1 MLRIGLRAAREFRAE
16 DAADDAVAPGR
27 RALLAGACACSALTV
42 LPTFLPRPAAAQAA
56 EAPAS
61 VRPVHAE
68 LDAAAREVEPAMIAW
83 RRDIHANPELGNR
96 EHRTAALVARHLEGL
111 GYEVREG
118 VGRTGVVAV
127 LRGGGG
133 SGPVVALR
141 ADMDALPVREEVD
154 LPFASKA
161 RAEWG
166 GQEVGVMHA
175 CGHDCH
181 VAILMAAAQVLA
193 ARRDR
198 LPGTI
203 KLLFQP
209 AEEGTVGQGV
219 SGARLMVEEGAMR
232 DPKPDMVFGL
242 HVSSALPVGSIG
254 YRPGNAMAGSDR
266 FRIKVTGRQTHG
278 AMPWNGVDPI
288 VIGATIV
295 TTLQTVVSRETDVA
309 RSPAVLSV
317 GIFKGG
323 LRNNIIPETAELE
336 GTLRTF
342 GEAQRA
348 TARRRVTEIAQSIA
362 TGMNGSAEVTWD
374 ENGYPPLHNDAK
386 LTARCAPTLT
396 RLFGEHARLVDPA
409 MASEDFPYFAQ
420 AAPGFFYFV
429 GITAPGTDPAKAAP
443 NHSPRFRVDEA
454 GLMTGLRATLH
465 LVADA
470 TGMA

>member
-1 MLRIGLRAAREFRAE
+1 MMRIGLRAARGFRAE
-16 DAADDAVAPGR
+16 AVEPAAPAR
-27 RALLAGACACSALTV
+27 RALLKSACACASLAL
-42 LPTFLPRPAAAQAA
+42 LPRSAVAAAPG
-56 EAPAS
+56 EAPPPA
-61 VRPVHAE
+61 RPIHGD
-68 LDAAAREVEPAMIAW
+68 LDAAAREVEGAMIAW

-96 EHRTAALVARHLEGL
+96 EHRTAALVARHLRDL

-127 LRGGGG
+127 LKGGGG
-133 SGPVVALR
+133 PGPVVALR

-161 RAEWG
+161 RAQWG

-209 AEEGTVGQGV
+209 AEEGTVGEGV
-219 SGARLMVEEGAMR
+219 CGARLMVEEGAMR

-254 YRPGNAMAGSDR
+254 YRPGNAMAGADR
-266 FRIKVTGRQTHG
+266 FQIKVTGRQTHG

-288 VIGATIV
+288 VIGSTIV

-348 TARRRVTEIAQSIA
+348 TAKRRVTEIAQSIA
-362 TGMNGSAEVTWD
+362 TGMNGKTEVTWD
-374 ENGYPPLHNDAK
+374 DNGYPPLQNDVA
-386 LTARCAPTLT
+386 LTARSAPTLA
-396 RLFGEHARLVDPA
+396 RLFGEQARLVDPA
-409 MASEDFPYFAQ
+409 MASEDFPYFARE
-420 AAPGFFYFV
+420 APGFFYFV
-429 GITAPGTDPAKAAP
+429 GITPPGTDPAKAAP

-454 GLMTGLRATLH
+454 GLMAGLRATLH